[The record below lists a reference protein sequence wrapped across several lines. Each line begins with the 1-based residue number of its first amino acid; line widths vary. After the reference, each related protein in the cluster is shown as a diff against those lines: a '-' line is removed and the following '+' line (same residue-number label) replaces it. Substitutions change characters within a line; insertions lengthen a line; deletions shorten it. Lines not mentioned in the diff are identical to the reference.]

1 MYKLKLKNNYATITK
16 NGKEIEP
23 LSGLFMANQSEV
35 NELAE
40 LVRLANKAFQQSV
53 ERTDCPSCGCT
64 DNLHGNGCPVGLSLG
79 I

>member
-1 MYKLKLKNNYATITK
+1 MRKMYKLKLKNNFATITK

-40 LVRLANKAFQQSV
+40 LVRLANKSFQQ
-53 ERTDCPSCGCT
+53 TDIPHPDVNSAKG
-64 DNLHGNGCPVGLSLG
+64 D
-79 I
+79 

>member
-40 LVRLANKAFQQSV
+40 LVRLANKAFQQGV
-53 ERTDCPSCGCT
+53 ERTASQT
-64 DNLHGNGCPVGLSLG
+64 DIPYPDSNSANYRFVKA
-79 I
+79 